1 MRPKLPASWAW
12 CALSAAAIALP
23 LWVGAPRTAIA
34 QNKNQNKSS
43 SARQVSKCVKYSQET
58 TDDGVDIRLDS
69 SCEMDLD
76 CSVSWVLRC
85 EGAKASK
92 HRASAFPLLA
102 GTAGAVSASSADCGD
117 AGWAIRK
124 VRWSC
129 KAQ

>member
-1 MRPKLPASWAW
+1 MRPKLPASWAR

-23 LWVGAPRTAIA
+23 LWVGAPRAAIA
-34 QNKNQNKSS
+34 QSKQKNP
-43 SARQVSKCVKYSQET
+43 SARQVSKCVKYSQKT

-85 EGAKASK
+85 EGGKAPK
-92 HRASAFPLLA
+92 HQAEAFPLLA

-117 AGWAIRK
+117 AGWAIQK